1 MQLEARRFAVALRMV
16 PLLRSIAAEITERNA
31 AVAVLEQRLNLFS
44 GAQSLRHPEV
54 HADVQSIETDLAAQ
68 RRELR
73 RVESELRGLGWTLD
87 DSLPR
92 EMMLVGFDGTVGLS
106 WRLEDTGFYRRPAGT
121 PSR

>member
-1 MQLEARRFAVALRMV
+1 MQLEAKRFATALRMV

-31 AVAVLEQRLNLFS
+31 AVARLEERVSLFS
-44 GAQSLRHPEV
+44 SAQGMRHPEV
-54 HADVQSIETDLAAQ
+54 QADVRSMQADLSAQ

-73 RVESELRGLGWTLD
+73 RVESELEGLGWTLD

-106 WRLEDTGFYRRPAGT
+106 WRLEDTGFHRRPAST
-121 PSR
+121 PG